1 MPSATSKTDHPDHTP
16 PLSGL
21 DRRQFLKTAAF
32 AGLAVMLGGTT
43 DAQAFWFGNSNATK
57 LDLMAQL
64 QIPIDWSEQ
73 LGATLPDY
81 VVFLHRLRLKNIPI
95 KAVIAPHLKTRGRLA
110 NSLPPK
116 AYWKNM
122 APTLRAVDRL
132 SAVLQEPIVEI
143 ISAYRT
149 PAYNRSCGGSGAS
162 QHVRNTA
169 LDLKFESSPRT
180 VAKAARDL
188 RDRGTFL
195 GGVGRYS
202 GFTHI
207 DTRGTKADW

>member
-1 MPSATSKTDHPDHTP
+1 
-16 PLSGL
+16 
-21 DRRQFLKTAAF
+21 
-32 AGLAVMLGGTT
+32 
-43 DAQAFWFGNSNATK
+43 
-57 LDLMAQL
+57 
-64 QIPIDWSEQ
+64 
-73 LGATLPDY
+73 
-81 VVFLHRLRLKNIPI
+81 

-116 AYWKNM
+116 DCWKNI

-132 SAVLQEPIVEI
+132 STVLQEPVVEV
-143 ISAYRT
+143 ISAYRS

-180 VAKAARDL
+180 VAKAAREL
-188 RDRGTFL
+188 RDRGVFL

-207 DTRGTKADW
+207 DTRGSKADW